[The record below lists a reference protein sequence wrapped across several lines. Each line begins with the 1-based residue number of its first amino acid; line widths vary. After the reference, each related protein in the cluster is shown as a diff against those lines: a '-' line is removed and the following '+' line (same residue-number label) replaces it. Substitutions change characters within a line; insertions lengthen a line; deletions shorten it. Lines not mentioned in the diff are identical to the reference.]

1 MSSESETTITS
12 DAPPIDTHKFK
23 DLQITKSG
31 LSGLHIVSKEKDP
44 DPQSHSEFYIDVS
57 LYSPSKKDI
66 TIHAGSSSKGP
77 ILGDVDLKTFSGH
90 YTIELGDPNVE
101 PVRLEGLD
109 RVKGWS
115 SRHQFEF
122 ERGGRKR
129 DVFLW
134 RHRGRDLSE
143 NRDDLELVLEDEE
156 REEEDEVLAV
166 YEAKGGDRGWKGKG
180 RLLVKEG
187 GGEKWELMVLLTV
200 MALIVSKRREQ

>member
-1 MSSESETTITS
+1 MSSESETATNG
-12 DAPPIDTHKFK
+12 DAAPLDATQFK
-23 DLQITKSG
+23 ELQIAKSG
-31 LSGLHIVSKEKDP
+31 LSGLHIASKDGR
-44 DPQSHSEFYIDVS
+44 QQFYIDTS

-66 TIHAGSSSKGP
+66 TIHAGKDSKGKV
-77 ILGDVDLKTFSGH
+77 LGDVDLKNFSGH
-90 YTIELGDPNVE
+90 YTVELGDPHVE
-101 PVRLEGLD
+101 PVRLEELD

-122 ERGGRKR
+122 EFAGRER
-129 DVFLW
+129 DVFMW

-166 YEAKGGDRGWKGKG
+166 YEAKGGEHGWKSKG

-187 GGEKWELMVLLTV
+187 GGEKWELMVILTV
-200 MALIVSKRREQ
+200 LALIVSKRREQ